1 MASST
6 IVCFDLNSSYEEG
19 CIVTLEEN
27 KSLLESPL
35 RIFDEFMET
44 HLFLEAEKT
53 CENSTKIAYNFRFS
67 NDDSNSFEIITLSD
81 LSYVHNISLESDGYL
96 VFLNLEDQK
105 TIELLEKI
113 IKYVISCSME
123 IKTYIVGLYK
133 DKILPILDKES
144 LDSYLDDKNL
154 DYEYY
159 QIKYENNNRNGFR
172 KSHICINNYL
182 LNKVNNNKGERKI
195 GNLVRTKDVNNYE
208 NYNLTD
214 IIELIFIQTYTKVEY
229 NDKRKIIK
237 DYLDYDAEKSF
248 CTSGNC
254 YIY

>member
-1 MASST
+1 MASSSK
-6 IVCFDLNSSYEEG
+6 IVCFDLNGSYEG
-19 CIVTLEEN
+19 SYIATLEEN

-44 HLFLEAEKT
+44 HLFLETEKT
-53 CENSTKIAYNFRFS
+53 CENSTKITYNFRFS

-81 LSYVHNISLESDGYL
+81 LSYVHNKCLESDGYL
-96 VFLNLEDQK
+96 VFLNLEDHK

-133 DKILPILDKES
+133 DKILSKLDKES

-159 QIKYENNNRNGFR
+159 QIKYENNNKNGFR
-172 KSHICINNYL
+172 KNHICINNYL
-182 LNKVNNNKGERKI
+182 LNKGNNNKGEGKI
-195 GNLVRTKDVNNYE
+195 GKLVRTKD
-208 NYNLTD
+208 
-214 IIELIFIQTYTKVEY
+214 EY
-229 NDKRKIIK
+229 NDKTKIIK